1 MPDVET
7 MVVPDAQH
15 GLPFQYP
22 ELTTET
28 ILDFVARVEAR

>member
-1 MPDVET
+1 VG
-7 MVVPDAQH
+7 H
-15 GLPFQYP
+15 GPRGQPGQTEAPFQYP